1 VLWDRPTDVS
11 PEEDVADLKAGAA
24 EDVPD
29 VNRRGGMPIDVQDV
43 SREQV
48 EDQEAFVVPP

>member
-1 VLWDRPTDVS
+1 MLWDRPTDVS